1 MVVRTF
7 PLYPL
12 ILEKSEVWRGQ
23 VTDLKSWSSDRTG
36 AWSHISLT
44 PDQYYCLSW
53 LSPTPL
59 AILDLARNEINFYKG
74 NFHKVTLMTVPFLEP
89 YHSSLTHTHT
99 HTPPAV
105 SALFMEP
112 EQCQHHV
119 SLIFLSEPCILHRWG
134 MYGWAVT
141 VTEGRIYVCICISPL
156 STSGLDRPLGIC
168 WEMWRRA
175 VKRVL
180 GTMGARAE

>member
-53 LSPTPL
+53 LSLTPL
-59 AILDLARNEINFYKG
+59 AVLYLARNEINFYKG
-74 NFHKVTLMTVPFLEP
+74 NFHKVTLMTTPFLEP

-99 HTPPAV
+99 HTHTHTSPAV
-105 SALFMEP
+105 SALFLEP

-119 SLIFLSEPCILHRWG
+119 SLIFMSEPCILHRWG
-134 MYGWAVT
+134 HVW
-141 VTEGRIYVCICISPL
+141 L
-156 STSGLDRPLGIC
+156 SNHCHRGKNLCLHLHLTSFHIWP
-168 WEMWRRA
+168 W
-175 VKRVL
+175 
-180 GTMGARAE
+180 